1 MFIFSI
7 AFLKSKSKRYYIQLN
22 LNKTMQLTPLNL
34 NNYVIKLGG
43 EETGKV
49 NINLC
54 FLLKF
59 LIILCSMN
67 VCWHNKLKHR

>member
-1 MFIFSI
+1 
-7 AFLKSKSKRYYIQLN
+7 
-22 LNKTMQLTPLNL
+22 MQLTPLNL

-54 FLLKF
+54 ILLKF
-59 LIILCSMN
+59 LVILCSMN